1 MCDVETVDA
10 GSPVNGARE
19 AGAAM
24 IEYIM
29 LLGFITSL
37 IVFLFA
43 LLYPS
48 AGKDIETLVN
58 QWGNKIATEIAGD
71 KISKDNDDAWGAN

>member
-1 MCDVETVDA
+1 MCDDA
-10 GSPVNGARE
+10 PTNSRVKE

-29 LLGFITSL
+29 LLGFITAV
-37 IVFLFA
+37 IVFLFK

-58 QWGNKIATEIAGD
+58 QWGDKLATQIAGD
-71 KISKDNDDAWGAN
+71 KISKGNEDAWGNN

>member
-1 MCDVETVDA
+1 
-10 GSPVNGARE
+10 
-19 AGAAM
+19 
-24 IEYIM
+24 M

-71 KISKDNDDAWGAN
+71 KISKSNDDAWGAN

>member
-1 MCDVETVDA
+1 MSDERASRVTSRR
-10 GSPVNGARE
+10 GE

-24 IEYIM
+24 IEYVM
-29 LLGFITSL
+29 LLGFMTSL

-58 QWGNKIATEIAGD
+58 QWGDKIATEIAGD
-71 KISKDNDDAWGAN
+71 KISKDNEDAWGQN

>member
-1 MCDVETVDA
+1 MCDQE
-10 GSPVNGARE
+10 SPARRSRARE
-19 AGAAM
+19 VGAAM
-24 IEYIM
+24 IEYVM

-71 KISKDNDDAWGAN
+71 KISKSNDDAWGAN

>member
-1 MCDVETVDA
+1 MCNEETSRA
-10 GSPVNGARE
+10 GDRRQV
-19 AGAAM
+19 GAAM
-24 IEYIM
+24 IEYVM

-43 LLYPS
+43 LLYPA

-58 QWGNKIATEIAGD
+58 QWGDKIATEIAGD
-71 KISKDNDDAWGAN
+71 KISKDSDAWGQD

>member
-1 MCDVETVDA
+1 MCDDGTMRSRA
-10 GSPVNGARE
+10 GSGE

-24 IEYIM
+24 IEYVL
-29 LLGFITSL
+29 LLGFVTAL

-48 AGKDIETLVN
+48 AGDDIETLVN
-58 QWGNKIATEIAGD
+58 QWGDKIATEIAGD
-71 KISKDNDDAWGAN
+71 KISKGNADAWGQN